1 MQTPLFSQLKL
12 PSAHKRERRKEA
24 RPGELLDAALS
35 LFVSKGFSATKVE
48 DVAAS
53 AGVSKGT
60 LFSLFFQQR
69 RFVQSGNPR
78 QF

>member
-1 MQTPLFSQLKL
+1 MNGWVGYITNQSVINMQTTTFSSDTQ
-12 PSAHKRERRKEA
+12 SGHKRERRKEA

-35 LFVSKGFSATKVE
+35 LFVNKGFSATKVE

-60 LFSLFFQQR
+60 LFLYF
-69 RFVQSGNPR
+69 
-78 QF
+78 